1 MQHSVSVTMPRAPID
16 HPAADASRVVP
27 AGPTLAPVPLDHPT
41 PLTVIDLVRIARGA
55 PVVLGDGARA
65 SLAAAR
71 AVIERHLAAD
81 APVYGLNTMLGHM
94 KSHRVSRDDLL
105 AYQRGIIVGHE
116 GGFGPTLPIE
126 VSRAAMAAR
135 LCGLVRGGAGAT
147 PDTARIL
154 AGMLNAGVHPL
165 LPEAGSVGAG
175 DLMHLAAIA
184 CVAIG
189 EGRAE
194 HRGEILP
201 GGVALAR
208 AGLAPYSPEPKDG
221 IALVASNSVS
231 IGAGALAVERIAR
244 LAEMADLALAMSLE
258 RIDGNLSV
266 IDPAVG
272 RAKPILGQVAA
283 IASLR
288 RLLHGSRLEDPA
300 QSAVIQ
306 DPLSF
311 RVGPQVHGALRQALL
326 IARDAV
332 ETELNA
338 RADNPVI
345 DGDRMV
351 HNGNFQPMML
361 VLAFDMLRTAMTHVA
376 KLSERRMGHV
386 AREGAH
392 DPQSERLSEAVPS
405 RFRRFGFGFAYAAA
419 SRIGEMRALSGPSSL
434 DMPSLDFDIEDHATN
449 APTGVFQTLQVAGWL
464 EDVLAAE
471 LLLAWRAIGMSR
483 PRAMGA
489 GTTHAYTRID
499 RLVEE
504 APAEGHAGA
513 IHERIKAAMPG
524 LLHELAEDAYALP
537 SRA

>member
-1 MQHSVSVTMPRAPID
+1 MQHSVSVSVFQATIGSPPAD
-16 HPAADASRVVP
+16 HGVRVSDDTE
-27 AGPTLAPVPLDHPT
+27 PTPVLLDHPMH
-41 PLTVIDLVRIARGA
+41 LTAADVARIAEGA
-55 PVVLGDGARA
+55 PVRLGDGAR
-65 SLAAAR
+65 SNLAAAR
-71 AVIERHLAAD
+71 AVVERHLRLD

-94 KSHRVSRDDLL
+94 KNHRVSAEDLL

-116 GGFGPTLPIE
+116 GGFGPPLPTAIA
-126 VSRAAMAAR
+126 RAAMAAR
-135 LCGLVRGGAGAT
+135 LCGLMQGGAGAT

-154 AGMLNAGVHPL
+154 VEMLNAGVHPL

-175 DLMHLAAIA
+175 DLMHMAAIA

-189 EGRAE
+189 QGRAE
-194 HRGEILP
+194 YRGEILP
-201 GGVALAR
+201 GADALAR

-221 IALVASNSVS
+221 VALVAANGVS
-231 IGAGALAVERIAR
+231 IGAGALAVERVAR
-244 LAEMADLALAMSLE
+244 LAELADLALALSLE

-272 RAKPILGQVAA
+272 RAKPIPGQIAA
-283 IASLR
+283 IDNLR
-288 RLLHGSRLEDPA
+288 RLLRDSRLQDPA

-311 RVGPQVHGALRQALL
+311 RVGPQVHGALRQAVS

-345 DGDRMV
+345 DGERMV

-392 DPQSERLSEAVPS
+392 DPQSERLSEAVPI
-405 RFRRFGFGFAYAAA
+405 RFRRFGFSFGYAAA

-471 LLLAWRAIGMSR
+471 LLITWRAIGMSG
-483 PRAMGA
+483 PRTMGR
-489 GTTHAYTRID
+489 GTALAYARID

-504 APAEGHAGA
+504 SPPEGHAGS
-513 IHERIKAAMPG
+513 IHERLKAAMPG
-524 LLHELAEDAYALP
+524 LLRELAEGGAGP
-537 SRA
+537 